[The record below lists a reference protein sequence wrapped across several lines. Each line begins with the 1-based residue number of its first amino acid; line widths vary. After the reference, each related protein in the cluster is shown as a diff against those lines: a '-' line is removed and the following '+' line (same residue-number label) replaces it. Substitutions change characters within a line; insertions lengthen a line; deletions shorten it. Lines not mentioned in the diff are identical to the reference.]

1 MMTVASTT
9 TSPYPT
15 ALTTPREVPR
25 AGPSR
30 SGLPNRKPQDQQH
43 KTRKTP
49 PRPVPIVNQ
58 PGYIRECDGHRHIC
72 VELVVPVEAVGDKL
86 KGRENFYISQ
96 LGLVYLILFSKN
108 PSRISCR
115 IPLMKSPIASEA

>member
-1 MMTVASTT
+1 MASTT

-30 SGLPNRKPQDQQH
+30 SGLPNRKPQDQEH

-96 LGLVYLILFSKN
+96 LGLVYLGATDAHSFQQESVEDLLPNSAHE
-108 PSRISCR
+108 
-115 IPLMKSPIASEA
+115 KSHCE